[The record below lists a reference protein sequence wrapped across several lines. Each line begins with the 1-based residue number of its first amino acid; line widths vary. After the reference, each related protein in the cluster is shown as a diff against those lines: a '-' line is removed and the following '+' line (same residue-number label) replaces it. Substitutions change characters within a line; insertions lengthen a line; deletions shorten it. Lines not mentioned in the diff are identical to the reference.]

1 MALLHLY
8 QGNPTAGGTD
18 GTEISSGTEN
28 APVTIT
34 LDASKA
40 ETKAAKIAVRCDANY
55 SIEGGVAISF
65 TGTNAGKWQVA
76 ADDGYTNATALANAS
91 WASSVTLSGVAAT
104 NKCFWVKATSA
115 TSELP
120 ANDRSVDV
128 LAEGLVVAAE

>member
-8 QGNPTAGGTD
+8 KDNPTAGGTD
-18 GTEISSGTEN
+18 GTELSSGTEN

-40 ETKAAKIAVRCDANY
+40 ETKCAKLAVRCDTGYA
-55 SIEGGVAISF
+55 IEGDVAISF
-65 TGTNAGKWQVA
+65 VGTNASKWQA
-76 ADDGYTNATALANAS
+76 AVDNSYTSATALSSAT
-91 WASSVTLSGVAAT
+91 WASTITLSNVGAA
-104 NKCFWVKATSA
+104 NVCFWVMASSL

-120 ANDRSVDV
+120 ANDRTVDV